1 MNALCKHTLKFCSL
15 GILAALAL
23 WLSAPAQAGAGLD
36 DETIYAI
43 FDQANM
49 ADISTG
55 RLGWKKAHAPEVKAL
70 AKMVVNDHTAVQQ
83 MGRELAHDL
92 GYIGTPPD
100 GDQSLADQAKT
111 LAKLESLS
119 GPEFDRAYL
128 LHEIAFHQAVIDAVK
143 GTLLPSI
150 KNPQFK
156 NLVNNVLP
164 GFEHHLAASKD
175 VARKLGI
182 AP

>member
-1 MNALCKHTLKFCSL
+1 MNPICKNTLKFCSL
-15 GILAALAL
+15 STLAALAL
-23 WLSAPAQAGAGLD
+23 LVSAPAQAGTGLD

-70 AKMVVNDHTAVQQ
+70 AKMVVSDHSAVQQ
-83 MGRELAHDL
+83 MGRELAQGL

-100 GDQSLADQAKT
+100 GDNSLADQAQT
-111 LAKLESLS
+111 LAKLDGLS

-128 LHEIAFHQAVIDAVK
+128 LHEIAFLQ
-143 GTLLPSI
+143 
-150 KNPQFK
+150 Q
-156 NLVNNVLP
+156 
-164 GFEHHLAASKD
+164 
-175 VARKLGI
+175 
-182 AP
+182 

>member
-1 MNALCKHTLKFCSL
+1 MNPICKNILKLCSL
-15 GILAALAL
+15 STLAALAL
-23 WLSAPAQAGAGLD
+23 LVSAPAQAGTGLD

-70 AKMVVNDHTAVQQ
+70 AKMVVNDHSAVQQ
-83 MGRELAHDL
+83 MGRELAQGL
-92 GYIGTPPD
+92 GYVGTPPD
-100 GDQSLADQAKT
+100 GDQSLADQAQT
-111 LAKLESLS
+111 LAKLEALS
-119 GPEFDRAYL
+119 GPAFDRAYL

-150 KNPQFK
+150 KNPQFQ
-156 NLVNNVLP
+156 NLVSNVLP
-164 GFEHHLAASKD
+164 GFEAHLAATKD
-175 VARKLGI
+175 VARKLDI

>member
-1 MNALCKHTLKFCSL
+1 MNALFKNTLKL
-15 GILAALAL
+15 YAAGIVAVAAFMAH
-23 WLSAPAQAGAGLD
+23 APAHAGGTLD

-55 RLGWKKAHAPEVKAL
+55 RLGWKKAAAPEVKAL
-70 AKMVVNDHTAVQQ
+70 AKMVVTDHTAVQQ
-83 MGRELAHDL
+83 MGRELAQSL
-92 GYIGTPPD
+92 SFIGTPPD
-100 GDQSLADQAKT
+100 GDSSLVDQAQT
-111 LAKLESLS
+111 LAKLDSLS

-156 NLVNNVLP
+156 NLVANVLP
-164 GFEHHLAASKD
+164 GFEHHLAATKD
-175 VARKLGI
+175 VARKLNI